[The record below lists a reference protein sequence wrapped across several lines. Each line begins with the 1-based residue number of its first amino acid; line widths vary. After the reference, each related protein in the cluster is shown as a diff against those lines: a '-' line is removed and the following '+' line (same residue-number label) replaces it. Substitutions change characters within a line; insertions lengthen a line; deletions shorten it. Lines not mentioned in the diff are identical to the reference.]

1 MGIRKKFFLIS
12 AAFIL
17 IILIISYS
25 VMYLYFYRTIF
36 RETVINQRTN
46 VELNRRMADN
56 FMESIYQT
64 SVQLVSD
71 QALGEYLSENS
82 SNPMEIIQARLAIQD
97 QFAHYAT
104 HQAVNSS
111 YYYRSTLFLSD
122 LLPIAGSFEPRTLD
136 DNRYVSSNSVF
147 SNSRVKEEE

>member
-46 VELNRRMADN
+46 VELNRRMADVKAN
-56 FMESIYQT
+56 HKFLQGFGTE
-64 SVQLVSD
+64 
-71 QALGEYLSENS
+71 
-82 SNPMEIIQARLAIQD
+82 
-97 QFAHYAT
+97 
-104 HQAVNSS
+104 
-111 YYYRSTLFLSD
+111 TL
-122 LLPIAGSFEPRTLD
+122 
-136 DNRYVSSNSVF
+136 
-147 SNSRVKEEE
+147 

>member
-104 HQAVNSS
+104 H
-111 YYYRSTLFLSD
+111 
-122 LLPIAGSFEPRTLD
+122 
-136 DNRYVSSNSVF
+136 
-147 SNSRVKEEE
+147 